1 MPFLI
6 RPYRRVP
13 SQCAVTY
20 NVGPFQGHGTVWNLS
35 PAGVRLSGDLPM
47 RPGESLSPTV
57 TLPIEQRIEISQA
70 VVRGGKRRQFCG
82 GHGDDRDAHTGQ
94 APALCHTIS
103 PFRGA

>member
-70 VVRGGKRRQFCG
+70 VVRGGG
-82 GHGDDRDAHTGQ
+82 
-94 APALCHTIS
+94 
-103 PFRGA
+103 